1 MNLQHFIFGLLNC
14 LIILSFPSPIYN
26 ELIFELVDM
35 TRLKSELSELS
46 ISKNYLIYVI
56 MENLQITN
64 TTNVVEII
72 SSREIAELT
81 GKRHADVMRD
91 IRKQES
97 VYFEVFGSQSADN
110 QNERKFASVKYTD
123 TKGELRNEF
132 QLTKSQC
139 LFIVS
144 GYRTVLR
151 AKIQKRW
158 EDLES
163 GRELPLNVAA
173 MLSNIQNTLTDISTN
188 YNNKIASLESN
199 NRQLKQEIEQ
209 LKNKALVPSERAIH
223 NELYNLVAQV
233 YKDQHYNSE
242 HVVVHPITGKI
253 NRLDICRKIDKA
265 INVFELKK
273 PSIMLTSNMLNS
285 ELLNECKVCTGGQM
299 PTKFKGMF
307 YNVLANGYKN
317 INFHFI
323 AGSMFGGIQQ
333 TVDDLLDIMRTELL
347 ELGYYYVK
355 VNVSVHLLSVIVMD
369 LFGKYNRIHNR
380 YDDDMFAD
388 SFPILYNTVVRM
400 NQSPFITNY

>member
-1 MNLQHFIFGLLNC
+1 
-14 LIILSFPSPIYN
+14 
-26 ELIFELVDM
+26 
-35 TRLKSELSELS
+35 
-46 ISKNYLIYVI
+46 
-56 MENLQITN
+56 MENLQIVNTN
-64 TTNVVEII
+64 NTVETI

-81 GKRHADVMRD
+81 GKRHDNVIRD
-91 IRKQES
+91 IRRQES
-97 VYFEVFGSQSADN
+97 AYFEAFGSQSADN
-110 QNERKFASVKYTD
+110 QNELKFEVVKYTD

-273 PSIMLTSNMLNS
+273 PSVMLTSNMLNS

-369 LFGKYNRIHNR
+369 LFGKYNRIHKR

-388 SFPILYNTVVRM
+388 SFPILYNTVVKM
-400 NQSPFITNY
+400 NQSPF